1 LRQRCL
7 ESKPQLELNP
17 AWRVPLLRH
26 LTKVVAGWVGVRI
39 VKLHMVEGIDKVG
52 GEFQPRF
59 FGDRE
64 GTLNVDIYLVH
75 VVTPQPI
82 ESRRKDASVKRI
94 QRKIGRHDIV
104 VRLTYGV
111 HEPLRH
117 NLPDAIAIRLWVGSA
132 EVALRPREQLPV
144 EPVVNILLVLGQL
157 DSPRAPEKDQ
167 VRKVIGASGLKIVDW
182 SDLPT
187 AEEFAEEAPI

>member
-1 LRQRCL
+1 
-7 ESKPQLELNP
+7 
-17 AWRVPLLRH
+17 
-26 LTKVVAGWVGVRI
+26 
-39 VKLHMVEGIDKVG
+39 MVEGIDEVC
-52 GEFQPRF
+52 GELQPRS

-64 GTLNVDIYLVH
+64 GALNVDIYLVH
-75 VVTPQPI
+75 VVTPEPI
-82 ESRRKDASVKRI
+82 ESRRKDASMKRI
-94 QRKIGRHDIV
+94 QRKISRYDIV

-111 HEPLRH
+111 HERLRH

-132 EVALRPREQLPV
+132 EVALGAREQPPI
-144 EPVVNILLVLGQL
+144 EPVVHILLVFRQL
-157 DSPRAPEKDQ
+157 DSPRASEKDQ